1 MAFASCP
8 TFDPPAREDGS
19 GCRVDWSGS
28 ALPLRWTVMSSSVQP
43 HIVTSA
49 VWYVSYGSNM
59 SADRLACYIEGGR
72 PPGGS
77 RANPGARDRTPPV
90 RSVPVD
96 LPGRLY
102 FAGDSPQWGG
112 GVAFYDHAATSDAA
126 AGTAARGYLVTAG
139 QLADIAAQEMYRLP
153 QEGDPLE
160 EIVLGELEG
169 GRHEAGPGRYETLV
183 EVGRYQDVPMLT
195 FTSPHGHE
203 HVEHTQPSD
212 LYLDTLRAGLQESRG
227 WDEQQVTSYFDGVGV
242 RPTGP
247 EATSPVEG

>member
-1 MAFASCP
+1 
-8 TFDPPAREDGS
+8 
-19 GCRVDWSGS
+19 
-28 ALPLRWTVMSSSVQP
+28 MS
-43 HIVTSA
+43 H

-77 RANPGARDRTPPV
+77 RANPGARDRTLPT

-112 GVAFYDHAATSDAA
+112 GVAFYDHEATSDAA

-139 QLADIAAQEMYRLP
+139 QLADIAAQEMYRVP

-160 EIVLGELEG
+160 EIVLGDLAG
-169 GRHEAGPGRYETLV
+169 GRHEVGPGRYETLV
-183 EVGRYQDVPMLT
+183 EVGRHQDLPMLT
-195 FTSPHGHE
+195 VTSPHGHE

-212 LYLDTLRAGLQESRG
+212 PYLDTLRTGLRESRG
-227 WDEQQVTSYFDGVGV
+227 WGEQQVTSYFEGVV
-242 RPTGP
+242 PRRTGP
-247 EATSPVEG
+247 AATSPFEG